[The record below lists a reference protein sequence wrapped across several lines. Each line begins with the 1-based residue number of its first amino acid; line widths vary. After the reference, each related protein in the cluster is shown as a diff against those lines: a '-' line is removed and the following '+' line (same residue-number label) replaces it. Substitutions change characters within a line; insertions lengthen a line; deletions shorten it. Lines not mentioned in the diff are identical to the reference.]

1 MSPVRNRSL
10 STSNIS
16 GGTPTPH
23 SLATNRTR
31 EHCMGKYAIR
41 RVLLF
46 IPTLLLATVMVF
58 ALFWIVPGDP
68 ALTILG
74 GGEGDSGTVSPEQLE
89 QLRQRLGLHRPMY
102 VQYVSWL
109 WSVLCGDLSTS
120 LWYKTPVWAQ
130 LKDRFLVT
138 MELAIMAILLA
149 FWAAVPLGVISAVKQ
164 DTGFDYASRVFSV
177 IGIALPTFWLGILIV
192 YALASFFEWL
202 PPLGYATLR
211 DDPFMNLQQ
220 LILPAL
226 TLAFTDLAFT
236 SRVTRSSMLEVMRED
251 YLRTARA
258 KGLVERLVVGRH
270 ALKNALLPVLT
281 VSGYQFARLLGGVI
295 IVESIFVVPGMGTLL
310 IDSIIHRDF
319 IVLQAIVLLIAAVVL
334 ILNLMVDL
342 SYGVLDPRVRYQ

>member
-1 MSPVRNRSL
+1 
-10 STSNIS
+10 
-16 GGTPTPH
+16 
-23 SLATNRTR
+23 
-31 EHCMGKYAIR
+31 MGKYAIR
-41 RVLLF
+41 RALLF
-46 IPTLLLATVMVF
+46 IPTLLVATILVF
-58 ALFWIVPGDP
+58 TLFWIVPGDP
-68 ALTILG
+68 ALTILA
-74 GGEGDSGTVSPEQLE
+74 GGEGDSGAVSPEQLQ
-89 QLRQRLGLHRPMY
+89 QLRQTLGLDRPIY
-102 VQYVSWL
+102 VQYASWL
-109 WSVLCGDLSTS
+109 TNALRGDLGTS
-120 LWYKTPVWAQ
+120 LWYKTPVWNQ

-138 MELAIMAILLA
+138 MELAVMAIVLA
-149 FWAAVPLGVISAVKQ
+149 ICAAVPLGVISAVKQ
-164 DTGFDYASRVFSV
+164 DTGLDYLSRIFSS

-192 YALASFFEWL
+192 YALAAFFEWL
-202 PPLGYATLR
+202 PPLGYATVW
-211 DDPFMNLQQ
+211 DDPLLNLQQ

-226 TLAFTDLAFT
+226 TLAFNDLAFT
-236 SRVTRSSMLEVMRED
+236 ARVTRSSMLEVMRED

-258 KGLVERLVVGRH
+258 KGLVELRVIGRH